1 MAITVTF
8 EDDDLSVQVEPGQT
22 LTDICD
28 EYPNSLLFGCR
39 DGACGTCL
47 IEVMSGPENLTPVTE
62 IERDMLDVM
71 AEDNDRARLGCQC
84 TVKGDIRVRALK

>member
-1 MAITVTF
+1 MVTIQF
-8 EDDDLSVQVEPGQT
+8 EDDQKTVEVEANQT

-28 EYPNSLLFGCR
+28 EHPISLLFGCR

-47 IEVMSGPENLTPVTE
+47 IEVTHGIENISPVTD

-71 AEDNDRARLGCQC
+71 AEDNPLARLACQC
-84 TVKGDIRVRALK
+84 TVLGNISVRTLK